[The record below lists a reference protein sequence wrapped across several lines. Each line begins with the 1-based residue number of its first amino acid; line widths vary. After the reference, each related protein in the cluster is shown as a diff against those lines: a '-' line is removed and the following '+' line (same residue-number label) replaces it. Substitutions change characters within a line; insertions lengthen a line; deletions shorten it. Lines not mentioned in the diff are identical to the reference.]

1 MKATVGTIDM
11 TAIQPANPDFDSA
24 GAMAKTP
31 SDLAIV
37 METITNGAPDF
48 LSPLSDPWRDLALA
62 YVDPGRWTM
71 PEIHT
76 EPRQDF
82 TDETVRAQNL
92 SRRLTLTVL
101 AICNAMEKF
110 GEKGAKI
117 FSGAPLSTVSEL
129 KEKFGLEWNDSLI
142 GRLAH
147 LHQIFLGN

>member
-48 LSPLSDPWRDLALA
+48 LSSLNDPWKDLALA
-62 YVDPGRWTM
+62 FVDPDRWTM

-82 TDETVRAQNL
+82 ADQTVRAHDF
-92 SRRLTLTVL
+92 SRRPLLTVL
-101 AICNAMEKF
+101 AICN
-110 GEKGAKI
+110 
-117 FSGAPLSTVSEL
+117 
-129 KEKFGLEWNDSLI
+129 D
-142 GRLAH
+142 
-147 LHQIFLGN
+147 